1 VSDPRIEAREYTYVT
16 AFYRDAVP
24 VDERHPLGWAHRSE
38 PFVVMTPYKSQAVPG
53 AEMYAKRFGTPT
65 EIHYYPR
72 NYIKAARQFFEAGRV
87 VEWCIDC
94 DHDQLHCTCERVNRC
109 SCGHTGMCPC
119 AEW

>member
-1 VSDPRIEAREYTYVT
+1 
-16 AFYRDAVP
+16 
-24 VDERHPLGWAHRSE
+24 
-38 PFVVMTPYKSQAVPG
+38 
-53 AEMYAKRFGTPT
+53 MYAKRFGTPT

-109 SCGHTGMCPC
+109 SCGHTGVCPC